1 MLYHRSVVDM
11 KVEEGDFEGVVEEV
25 VKGEVF
31 EQGVDLVF
39 VDGKILEI

>member
-1 MLYHRSVVDM
+1 MYVE
-11 KVEEGDFEGVVEEV
+11 VEEGDIEEVVEEV

-31 EQGVDLVF
+31 ERGEDLVF